1 MNSNDR
7 KIEQDDFHRIK
18 SFPEKVSGKEPGGRR
33 QKGGTSRKNGGKR
46 RNKAA
51 ERRGN
56 GVMGCYCVYETVFL
70 RFLAAINEPWLVR
83 NSAAVV
89 SSCLWVSCYL
99 STTLHKPGAQPLSIK
114 IELIVERG
122 VHLVCTRASAELRCH
137 FFFVHPLRLRT
148 NCQPQCT
155 ATTYQDVADNGTRCL
170 STVCPS

>member
-1 MNSNDR
+1 MADQAGVMNINDR

-99 STTLHKPGAQPLSIK
+99 STTLHKA
-114 IELIVERG
+114 
-122 VHLVCTRASAELRCH
+122 
-137 FFFVHPLRLRT
+137 
-148 NCQPQCT
+148 QCT
-155 ATTYQDVADNGTRCL
+155 ATAYQDRADSRTW
-170 STVCPS
+170 CPSNVHPS